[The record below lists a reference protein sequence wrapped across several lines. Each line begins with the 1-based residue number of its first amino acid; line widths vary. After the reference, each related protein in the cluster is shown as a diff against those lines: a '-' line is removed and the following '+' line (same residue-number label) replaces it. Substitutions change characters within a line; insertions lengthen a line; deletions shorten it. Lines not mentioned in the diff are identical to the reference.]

1 MNRLGPKVYEDYEQH
16 LEILRLLEIRGAAST
31 RV

>member
-16 LEILRLLEIRGAAST
+16 LEILRLLEIRGSST

>member
-16 LEILRLLEIRGAAST
+16 LEILRILEVRGAVS
-31 RV
+31 R